1 MMIVITTI
9 IKEVDNILLV
19 ASVVVVGEEQLQSPL
34 LNGQDNKTLL
44 QPAET
49 HTILL
54 NHQTNKRVQLIH
66 NTTKVQELRCLHEL
80 SREREETTTKYSSLS
95 RFFFC
100 PSSTHSHAAET
111 TTTINNTQKIL
122 GQINKKLTANQKKY
136 SFLLLAYLFVSFSDI
151 ISFFLIILSPHTRT
165 HIRFVNFVT
174 QTLTS

>member
-1 MMIVITTI
+1 MMIVIITTI
-9 IKEVDNILLV
+9 IKDVDNILLV
-19 ASVVVVGEEQLQSPL
+19 ASVVVVGEEQLQFPL

-111 TTTINNTQKIL
+111 TTTINNQQHKKNT
-122 GQINKKLTANQKKY
+122 GTNKKTHHKSKK
-136 SFLLLAYLFVSFSDI
+136 SILFFY
-151 ISFFLIILSPHTRT
+151 
-165 HIRFVNFVT
+165 
-174 QTLTS
+174 